1 MTTPQNDNHCVVQVS
16 ICYYNV
22 EHQEKC
28 MKVFYYIQVKSLKK
42 DSYKVHVRIQHVRFH
57 NDTKDKDLHVV
68 PISDINFLKEA
79 PQIGSASM
87 SSEA

>member
-1 MTTPQNDNHCVVQVS
+1 
-16 ICYYNV
+16 
-22 EHQEKC
+22 

-42 DSYKVHVRIQHVRFH
+42 KDYYKVHVRIQCVRFH
-57 NDTKDKDLHVV
+57 NDMKDKDLHVV
-68 PISDINFLKEA
+68 PMSDINFLKEA

>member
-1 MTTPQNDNHCVVQVS
+1 
-16 ICYYNV
+16 
-22 EHQEKC
+22 

-42 DSYKVHVRIQHVRFH
+42 DYYKVVKVHVRIQRVRFH